1 MILSPSFVRALSL
14 IAVSTVAAVASAD
27 ENLPT
32 PRSVILAAGQEQA
45 AQPVILAARRYA
57 AFWNTAEPRYAEA
70 ALARNFVDRTLPSG
84 RPQGLKGVLEA
95 SKNFR
100 AAIPDL
106 RAEIEELLVVKDRAV
121 VRYIFTGHFTGNFK
135 DLKGDG
141 REISFRAVDIYWIQN
156 GQISDNWHL
165 EDNLSLMQQL
175 GAIKP
180 ESSFGMEEIEG
191 RILKGVL
198 PKRLVRRIALRIW
211 MVN

>member
-1 MILSPSFVRALSL
+1 MTLSKSFVRSLSL
-14 IAVSTVAAVASAD
+14 IAVFAATAASA
-27 ENLPT
+27 EESLPT
-32 PRSVILAAGQEQA
+32 PRSIIVTAEHEQA

-57 AFWNTAEPRYAEA
+57 AFWNTGEARYAEA
-70 ALARNFVDRTLPSG
+70 AVAQNFVDRTLPPG
-84 RPQGLKGVLEA
+84 RPQGLNGVLEA

-121 VRYIFTGHFTGNFK
+121 VRYIFTGHFTGMFK

-141 REISFRAVDIYWIQN
+141 REINFRAVDVYRVQN

-175 GAIKP
+175 GAVKP
-180 ESSFGMEEIEG
+180 
-191 RILKGVL
+191 
-198 PKRLVRRIALRIW
+198 
-211 MVN
+211 

>member
-1 MILSPSFVRALSL
+1 MTLTKSFVRSVSL
-14 IAVSTVAAVASAD
+14 IAVFVATAVASVE

-32 PRSVILAAGQEQA
+32 PRSIILTAGQEHA
-45 AQPVILAARRYA
+45 AQPMILAARRYA
-57 AFWNTAEPRYAEA
+57 AFWNTGEERYAEA
-70 ALARNFVDRTLPSG
+70 ALAQNFVDRTPPSG

-106 RAEIEELLVVKDRAV
+106 RAEIEELLVVNDRAV
-121 VRYIFTGHFTGNFK
+121 VRYSFTGHFSGSFK

-141 REISFRAVDIYWIQN
+141 REISFRAVDIYRVQD

-175 GAIKP
+175 GVVIP
-180 ESSFGMEEIEG
+180 
-191 RILKGVL
+191 
-198 PKRLVRRIALRIW
+198 
-211 MVN
+211 

>member
-1 MILSPSFVRALSL
+1 MSPDVISSATTPSKNMILSQLFVRLLFLTAFF
-14 IAVSTVAAVASAD
+14 VVVAVASAE

-32 PRSVILAAGQEQA
+32 PEGIVLTAGQEQA

-57 AFWNTAEPRYAEA
+57 AFWNTGEERYAKA
-70 ALARNFVDRTLPSG
+70 ALAQSFFDRTLPEG
-84 RPQGLKGVLEA
+84 RRQGFTGVLEA

-106 RAEIEELLVVKDRAV
+106 RAEIEELLVMEDRAV
-121 VRYIFTGHFTGNFK
+121 VRYLFTGHFTGRFK

-141 REISFRAVDIYWIQN
+141 REISFRAVDIYRVQN

-175 GAIKP
+175 GVVKP
-180 ESSFGMEEIEG
+180 
-191 RILKGVL
+191 
-198 PKRLVRRIALRIW
+198 
-211 MVN
+211 